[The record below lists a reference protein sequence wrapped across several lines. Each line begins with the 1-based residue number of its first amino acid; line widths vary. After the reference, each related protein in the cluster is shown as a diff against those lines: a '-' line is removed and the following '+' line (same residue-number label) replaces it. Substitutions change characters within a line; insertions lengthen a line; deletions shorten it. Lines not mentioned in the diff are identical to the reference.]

1 MELLLMMTMLQAL
14 EIMTTMEKDQLLLM
28 TLMELHQLMIVML
41 LQLLLMNP
49 MVPLLKNLM
58 ALQLMRLMVPQLM
71 MTTMLMRD
79 KLIMI
84 MRDLLLLL
92 MTPMVLQLLKNMELQ
107 LVMNMVPQL
116 MKLLLNILLMPDV
129 GVPDLETTVVQLLE
143 LTETGQLLE
152 DQPEDVQLK
161 LKEQADNSDQH
172 KTEDLSNNNV
182 VLSLNN
188 SQDVDVVEVL
198 SPSQFLT
205 EVH

>member
-1 MELLLMMTMLQAL
+1 
-14 EIMTTMEKDQLLLM
+14 
-28 TLMELHQLMIVML
+28 
-41 LQLLLMNP
+41 
-49 MVPLLKNLM
+49 
-58 ALQLMRLMVPQLM
+58 MVPQLM
-71 MTTMLMRD
+71 MTTMVMRD
-79 KLIMI
+79 QLIMI
-84 MRDLLLLL
+84 MRDLLLL
-92 MTPMVLQLLKNMELQ
+92 MTTMELQ

-129 GVPDLETTVVQLLE
+129 DVPDLETTVVQLLE
-143 LTETGQLLE
+143 LTETGQLLG

>member
-1 MELLLMMTMLQAL
+1 
-14 EIMTTMEKDQLLLM
+14 
-28 TLMELHQLMIVML
+28 ML

-71 MTTMLMRD
+71 MTTMVMRD
-79 KLIMI
+79 QLIMI

-92 MTPMVLQLLKNMELQ
+92 MT
-107 LVMNMVPQL
+107 NMVPQL

-129 GVPDLETTVVQLLE
+129 GVPDLETTV
-143 LTETGQLLE
+143 GHLLE

>member
-1 MELLLMMTMLQAL
+1 
-14 EIMTTMEKDQLLLM
+14 MTTMVMRDQLIVIMRDQLLL
-28 TLMELHQLMIVML
+28 
-41 LQLLLMNP
+41 
-49 MVPLLKNLM
+49 
-58 ALQLMRLMVPQLM
+58 
-71 MTTMLMRD
+71 
-79 KLIMI
+79 LIM
-84 MRDLLLLL
+84 
-92 MTPMVLQLLKNMELQ
+92 PMVLQLLKNMELQ

-129 GVPDLETTVVQLLE
+129 DVPDLETTVVQLLE
-143 LTETGQLLE
+143 LTETGQLLG

-161 LKEQADNSDQH
+161 LKEQADSSDQH

>member
-1 MELLLMMTMLQAL
+1 
-14 EIMTTMEKDQLLLM
+14 MTTMEKDQLLLI
-28 TLMELHQLMIVML
+28 TLMELYQLMIVML
-41 LQLLLMNP
+41 LQLLLMS
-49 MVPLLKNLM
+49 
-58 ALQLMRLMVPQLM
+58 LMVPQLM

-79 KLIMI
+79 QLIMI

-92 MTPMVLQLLKNMELQ
+92 M
-107 LVMNMVPQL
+107 MNMVPQL

-129 GVPDLETTVVQLLE
+129 DVPDLETTVVQLLE
-143 LTETGQLLE
+143 H
-152 DQPEDVQLK
+152 QPEDVQLK
-161 LKEQADNSDQH
+161 LKEQADSSDQH

>member
-1 MELLLMMTMLQAL
+1 
-14 EIMTTMEKDQLLLM
+14 MEKDQLLLM
-28 TLMELHQLMIVML
+28 TLMELHQLMTVML
-41 LQLLLMNP
+41 LQL
-49 MVPLLKNLM
+49 LLKNLM

-79 KLIMI
+79 QLIMI

-129 GVPDLETTVVQLLE
+129 GVPDLETTV
-143 LTETGQLLE
+143 GHLLE

>member
-1 MELLLMMTMLQAL
+1 
-14 EIMTTMEKDQLLLM
+14 
-28 TLMELHQLMIVML
+28 
-41 LQLLLMNP
+41 
-49 MVPLLKNLM
+49 
-58 ALQLMRLMVPQLM
+58 M
-71 MTTMLMRD
+71 MTTMVMRD
-79 KLIMI
+79 Q
-84 MRDLLLLL
+84 LLLL

-129 GVPDLETTVVQLLE
+129 DVPDLETTVVQLLE

>member
-1 MELLLMMTMLQAL
+1 MPSVSRTEQAVETDSSLEDVADRRQLLLVMTLLLMMTTLQAL

-28 TLMELHQLMIVML
+28 TLMVLLQLMTVML

-49 MVPLLKNLM
+49 MAPLLKNLM
-58 ALQLMRLMVPQLM
+58 VLQLMRLMVPQLM
-71 MTTMLMRD
+71 R
-79 KLIMI
+79 
-84 MRDLLLLL
+84 
-92 MTPMVLQLLKNMELQ
+92 
-107 LVMNMVPQL
+107 
-116 MKLLLNILLMPDV
+116 LLLNILLMPDV
-129 GVPDLETTVVQLLE
+129 DVADLATTVVQLLE

-152 DQPEDVQLK
+152 DQLEDVQLK
-161 LKEQADNSDQH
+161 LKDLAENSDPH

-182 VLSLNN
+182 VLSLNS

>member
-1 MELLLMMTMLQAL
+1 
-14 EIMTTMEKDQLLLM
+14 
-28 TLMELHQLMIVML
+28 
-41 LQLLLMNP
+41 
-49 MVPLLKNLM
+49 
-58 ALQLMRLMVPQLM
+58 M
-71 MTTMLMRD
+71 MTTMVMRD
-79 KLIMI
+79 Q
-84 MRDLLLLL
+84 LLLL

-129 GVPDLETTVVQLLE
+129 DVPDLETT
-143 LTETGQLLE
+143 
-152 DQPEDVQLK
+152 DVQLK
-161 LKEQADNSDQH
+161 LKEQADSSDQH

>member
-1 MELLLMMTMLQAL
+1 
-14 EIMTTMEKDQLLLM
+14 MEKDQLLLM

-49 MVPLLKNLM
+49 MVPLLK
-58 ALQLMRLMVPQLM
+58 RLMVPQLM
-71 MTTMLMRD
+71 MTTMVMRD
-79 KLIMI
+79 QLIMI

-92 MTPMVLQLLKNMELQ
+92 MTPMVLQ

-129 GVPDLETTVVQLLE
+129 DVPDLETTVVQLLE
-143 LTETGQLLE
+143 LTETGQLLG

-161 LKEQADNSDQH
+161 LKEQADSSDQH

>member
-1 MELLLMMTMLQAL
+1 
-14 EIMTTMEKDQLLLM
+14 M

-71 MTTMLMRD
+71 MTTMVMRD
-79 KLIMI
+79 QLIMI

-92 MTPMVLQLLKNMELQ
+92 MTPMVLQL
-107 LVMNMVPQL
+107 

-129 GVPDLETTVVQLLE
+129 DVPDLETTVVQLLE
-143 LTETGQLLE
+143 LTETGQLLG

-198 SPSQFLT
+198 SP
-205 EVH
+205 

>member
-1 MELLLMMTMLQAL
+1 
-14 EIMTTMEKDQLLLM
+14 MTTMEKDQLLLM

-41 LQLLLMNP
+41 LQLLL
-49 MVPLLKNLM
+49 KNLM

-71 MTTMLMRD
+71 MTTMVMRD
-79 KLIMI
+79 QLIMI
-84 MRDLLLLL
+84 MRDLLLL
-92 MTPMVLQLLKNMELQ
+92 PMVLQLLKNMELQ

-129 GVPDLETTVVQLLE
+129 DVPDLETTVVQLPE
-143 LTETGQLLE
+143 LTETGQLLG

-161 LKEQADNSDQH
+161 LKEQADSSDQH